1 MDRLSQP
8 AITSY
13 QPTIMVQLV
22 TVQLLAICMTLSG
35 WNGVHSSLQEQLFLV
50 RAQAKV
56 LYQLLAAECPAYV
69 QSKRQL
75 IDDPSALDIEK
86 GVVNQLQRKLI
97 ECRKAKTNERITTS
111 QETTTIT
118 SAIAASNF
126 TPLVKQ
132 SSYCRYAVNLTESWR
147 QDHNASLTRWVKA
160 CDVGRYLGYF
170 RFQGEAGE

>member
-1 MDRLSQP
+1 
-8 AITSY
+8 
-13 QPTIMVQLV
+13 
-22 TVQLLAICMTLSG
+22 MTLSG

-56 LYQLLAAECPAYV
+56 LYQLLAAECPTYV

-97 ECRKAKTNERITTS
+97 ECRKAKTNERTTTSADVHTTS
-111 QETTTIT
+111 QATTTIT

-170 RFQGEAGE
+170 RFQGKAGE